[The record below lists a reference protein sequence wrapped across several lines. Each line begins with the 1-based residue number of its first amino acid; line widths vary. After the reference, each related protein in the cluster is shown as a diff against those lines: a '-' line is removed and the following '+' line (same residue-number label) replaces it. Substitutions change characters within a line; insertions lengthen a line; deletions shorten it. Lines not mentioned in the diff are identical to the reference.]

1 MDLISGLA
9 LGIET
14 AITAEAL
21 LFCFLGVTVG
31 MFIGVLPG
39 IGPLA
44 AVAMLLPV
52 TYHLEPMPALIMLA
66 GIFYGAQ
73 YGGSTASILL
83 NLPGTS
89 TTAVTAIDGYPM
101 AKQGRA
107 GVALFITTLTS
118 FFGGC
123 FAIVLLMS
131 FAPALG
137 AMALKF
143 SSAEYFSIM
152 LLGLIAAAT
161 MSLGNPVKGVVSVVA
176 GLMLAM
182 VGMDTTSGQLRY
194 TFGILELQDGLNLV
208 AMAMGLFG
216 VAEILKNAGTP
227 ERDASQLQKVRMRDL
242 VPTRKDLSQCWKPTI
257 RGAGIGSFIGTLPG
271 AGPTLAAFLAYAL
284 EKRVARDPSRFGR
297 GAIEGISA
305 PEAANNASTQAAF
318 IPTLALGIPGDA
330 AMAVLLGAM
339 MIHGIQPRPEFF
351 TEHADLF
358 WGLVISFWVGNVML
372 LVLNI
377 PLIGVWV
384 RILTI
389 PKRILFPAVTFF
401 ICVGVYSV
409 NNNPFD
415 VLMVIVFGLI
425 GYLMNAFQYPTAPL
439 LMGFILGP
447 MIEQHFRRA
456 LLFSRGDL
464 TTFIDR
470 PISAAFLAAAT
481 ILFVATLLPSLKAR
495 FTKTAAARKTREGA
509 GAE

>member
-1 MDLISGLA
+1 MDLIAGLS
-9 LGIET
+9 LGLQT
-14 AITAEAL
+14 AATPEAL
-21 LFCFLGVTVG
+21 MFCFFGVTIG

-44 AVAMLLPV
+44 AVAMILPV
-52 TYHLEPMPALIMLA
+52 TYHLEPTSALIMLA

-101 AKQGRA
+101 AQQGRA
-107 GVALFITTLTS
+107 GVALFITTITS

-137 AMALKF
+137 AMALRF

-161 MSLGNPVKGVVSVVA
+161 MSLGSPIKGVASVVA

-182 VGMDTTSGQLRY
+182 VGMDTTSGELRY

-216 VAEILKNAGTP
+216 VAEILRNAGQP
-227 ERDASQLQKVRMRDL
+227 ERDTSNLQKVRLRDL
-242 VPTRKDLSQCWKPTI
+242 MPGREDLRQCWKPSL
-257 RGAGIGSFIGTLPG
+257 RGAGIGSFIGVLPG
-271 AGPTLAAFLAYAL
+271 AGPTLAAFLAYAM
-284 EKRVARDPSRFGR
+284 EKRVAKDPSRFGR

-351 TEHADLF
+351 SMHADLF
-358 WGLVISFWVGNVML
+358 WGLVVSFWIGNLML

-377 PLIGVWV
+377 PLISVWV

-389 PKRILFPAVTFF
+389 PKRVLFPGVIFF

-415 VLMVIVFGLI
+415 VLMVIVFGLV
-425 GYLMNAFQYPTAPL
+425 GYVLNAFQYPTAPL

-447 MIEQHFRRA
+447 LIEQHFRRA
-456 LLFSRGDL
+456 LLFSRGDM

-470 PISAAFLAAAT
+470 PISAAFLAASA
-481 ILFVATLLPSLKAR
+481 LLLLTMALPAIKRWSAR
-495 FTKTAAARKTREGA
+495 GQAQGGSGA
-509 GAE
+509 D

>member
-1 MDLISGLA
+1 MDLLSGLA
-9 LGIET
+9 LGLTTAVSIEG
-14 AITAEAL
+14 L
-21 LFCFLGVTVG
+21 LFCFVGVTVG

-52 TYHLEPMPALIMLA
+52 TYHLEAMSALIMLA

-89 TTAVTAIDGYPM
+89 TSAVTALDGYPLTQ
-101 AKQGRA
+101 QGRA
-107 GVALFITTLTS
+107 GVALFVTTITS
-118 FFGGC
+118 FVGGC
-123 FAIVLLMS
+123 IAIVLLMS

-137 AMALKF
+137 QMALKF

-152 LLGLIAAAT
+152 VLGLIAAAT
-161 MSLGNPVKGVVSVVA
+161 MSLGNPLKGVASVLA
-176 GLMLAM
+176 GLLLAM
-182 VGMDTTSGQLRY
+182 VGMDTTSGTIRY

-227 ERDASQLQKVRMRDL
+227 ERDPSKVAKVGMRDL
-242 VPTRKDLSQCWKPTI
+242 MPTRADMKQTWKPTL
-257 RGAGIGSFIGTLPG
+257 RGATIGSFIGVLPG
-271 AGPTLAAFLAYAL
+271 AGPTLAAFMAYAM
-284 EKRVARDPSRFGR
+284 EKRVAKDPSRFGK

-339 MIHGIQPRPEFF
+339 LIHGIQPRPEFF
-351 TEHADLF
+351 TTNADLF
-358 WGLVISFWVGNVML
+358 WGLVVSFWIGNVML

-377 PLIGVWV
+377 PLISVWV
-384 RILTI
+384 RILTV
-389 PKRILFPAVTFF
+389 PKKYLYPSVIFF
-401 ICVGVYSV
+401 ICIGVYSV

-415 VLMVIVFGLI
+415 VLMVIIFGMV
-425 GYLMNAFQYPTAPL
+425 GYVMNAFQYPTAPL

-447 MIEQHFRRA
+447 LLEQHFRRA
-456 LLFSRGDL
+456 LLFSRGDI

-470 PISAAFLAAAT
+470 PISAVFLALAVLLIFSIAFPALRRRAA
-481 ILFVATLLPSLKAR
+481 LGK
-495 FTKTAAARKTREGA
+495 TKTR
-509 GAE
+509 

>member
-14 AITAEAL
+14 AITYEAL
-21 LFCFLGVTVG
+21 LFCLIGVTVG

-44 AVAMLLPV
+44 AVAMTLPI
-52 TYHLEPMPALIMLA
+52 TYHLQPMSALIMLA

-123 FAIVLLMS
+123 VAIVLLMS

-137 AMALKF
+137 KMALAF

-161 MSLGNPVKGVVSVVA
+161 MALGSPLKGMVSVTA
-176 GLMLAM
+176 GLLLAM
-182 VGMDTTSGQLRY
+182 VGMDTTSGELRY

-216 VAEILKNAGTP
+216 VAEILSNVGKPRPTDGHLKT
-227 ERDASQLQKVRMRDL
+227 VRLRELM
-242 VPTRKDLSQCWKPTI
+242 PTRQDLAQCYKPAM
-257 RGAGIGSFIGTLPG
+257 RGAGIGSFIGILPG
-271 AGPTLAAFLAYAL
+271 AGPTLAAFLAYAM
-284 EKRVARDPSRFGR
+284 EKRVARDPSRFGK

-330 AMAVLLGAM
+330 SMAVLLGAM
-339 MIHGIQPRPEFF
+339 MIHGITPRPEFF
-351 TEHADLF
+351 SSNADLF
-358 WGLVISFWVGNVML
+358 WGLVVSFWVGNLML

-384 RILTI
+384 RILRV
-389 PKRILFPAVTFF
+389 PQHLLFPAIIFF

-409 NNNPFD
+409 NNSTFD
-415 VLMVIVFGLI
+415 VAMVIVFGAL
-425 GYLMNAFQYPTAPL
+425 GYVMNLFQYPTAPL

-447 MIEQHFRRA
+447 MLEQHFRRA

-470 PISAAFLAAAT
+470 PISAAFLACSAAL
-481 ILFVATLLPSLKAR
+481 ILLMLAPALTRLAR
-495 FTKTAAARKTREGA
+495 RRRA
-509 GAE
+509 G

>member
-1 MDLISGLA
+1 MDLLSGLA
-9 LGIET
+9 LGFET
-14 AITAEAL
+14 AVTPESL
-21 LFCFLGVTVG
+21 LFCLIGVTVG

-52 TYHLEPMPALIMLA
+52 TYHLAPMSALIMLA

-89 TTAVTAIDGYPM
+89 TTAVTALDGYPLTR
-101 AKQGRA
+101 QGKA
-107 GVALFITTLTS
+107 GPALFITTITS
-118 FFGGC
+118 FVGGC
-123 FAIVLLMS
+123 IAIVLLMS

-137 AMALKF
+137 QMALKF

-152 LLGLIAAAT
+152 VLGLIAAAT
-161 MSLGNPVKGVVSVVA
+161 MSLGNPLKGVASVLL
-176 GLMLAM
+176 GLIFAM
-182 VGMDTTSGQLRY
+182 VGIDSTSGELRY

-216 VAEILKNAGTP
+216 VAEILKNAGEP
-227 ERDASQLQKVRMRDL
+227 ERDGSQIVKVRMRDL
-242 VPTRKDLSQCWKPTI
+242 MPSRADMKLVWKPTL
-257 RGAGIGSFIGTLPG
+257 RGATIGSFIGALPG
-271 AGPTLAAFLAYAL
+271 AGPTLAAFLAYAM
-284 EKRVARDPSRFGR
+284 EKRVARDPSRFGK

-330 AMAVLLGAM
+330 TMAVLLGAM
-339 MIHGIQPRPEFF
+339 LIHGIQPRPEFF
-351 TEHADLF
+351 TTNADLF
-358 WGLVISFWVGNVML
+358 WGLVVSFWIGNVL
-372 LVLNI
+372 LLFLNI
-377 PLIGVWV
+377 PLIGLWV
-384 RILTI
+384 RILTV
-389 PKRILFPAVTFF
+389 PKKYLYPSIIFF

-415 VLMVIVFGLI
+415 VLMVIVFGML
-425 GYLMNAFQYPTAPL
+425 GYVMNAFQYPTAPL

-447 MIEQHFRRA
+447 LIEQHFRRA

-470 PISAAFLAAAT
+470 PISAGFLAASVLMLLMMAT
-481 ILFVATLLPSLKAR
+481 PFLRRRL
-495 FTKTAAARKTREGA
+495 AALRDRE
-509 GAE
+509 

>member
-1 MDLISGLA
+1 MDLISGLS
-9 LGIET
+9 LGIQT
-14 AITAEAL
+14 AVTTEGL
-21 LFCFLGVTVG
+21 LFCLIGVTVG

-52 TYHLEPMPALIMLA
+52 TYHLQPMSALIMLA

-101 AKQGRA
+101 TKQGRG
-107 GVALFITTLTS
+107 GVALFITTITS
-118 FFGGC
+118 FVGGS

-131 FAPALG
+131 FAPKLG
-137 AMALKF
+137 EMALAF

-152 LLGLIAAAT
+152 LLGLVAAAT
-161 MSLGNPVKGVVSVVA
+161 MSLGSPIKGILAVVA
-176 GLMLAM
+176 GLLLSTI
-182 VGMDTTSGQLRY
+182 GIDSTSGEVRY
-194 TFGILELQDGLNLV
+194 TFGVLRLQDGINLV

-227 ERDASQLQKVRMRDL
+227 ERPKSAVSKVRLRDL
-242 VPTRKDLSQCWKPTI
+242 IPTREDLRLAVKPTV
-257 RGAGIGSFIGTLPG
+257 RGSIVGSFIGVLPG
-271 AGPTLAAFLAYAL
+271 AGPTLAAFLAYAI
-284 EKRVARDPSRFGR
+284 EKRSSKTPERFGR

-330 AMAVLLGAM
+330 TMAVLMGAM
-339 MIHGIQPRPEFF
+339 LIHGIVPRPELF
-351 TEHADLF
+351 TTNPDLF
-358 WGLVISFWVGNVML
+358 WGLVISFWIGNLFL
-372 LVLNI
+372 LILNI

-384 RILTI
+384 RILTV
-389 PKRILFPAVTFF
+389 PKRVLFPLIIFF

-409 NNNPFD
+409 NNSAFD
-415 VLMVIVFGLI
+415 VYVVIAFGLI
-425 GYLMNAFQYPTAPL
+425 GYVMSQYGYPPAPM

-447 MIEQHFRRA
+447 LLEQHFRRA
-456 LLFSRGDL
+456 LLFSRGDMA
-464 TTFIDR
+464 TFIER
-470 PISAAFLAAAT
+470 PISATFLV
-481 ILFVATLLPSLKAR
+481 LTLLLIASIALPFLRNKR
-495 FTKTAAARKTREGA
+495 AARSA
-509 GAE
+509 P

>member
-9 LGIET
+9 LGVSAAVT
-14 AITAEAL
+14 PEAL
-21 LFCFLGVTVG
+21 FFCFAGVTIG

-44 AVAMLLPV
+44 AVAMTLPI
-52 TYHLEPMPALIMLA
+52 TYHLEPMSALIMLA

-89 TTAVTAIDGYPM
+89 TTAVTALDGYPM

-123 FAIVLLMS
+123 FAIVLLMG

-137 AMALKF
+137 EMALAF

-161 MSLGNPVKGVVSVVA
+161 MSLGSPLKGMVSVAA
-176 GLMLAM
+176 GLLLSTI
-182 VGMDTTSGQLRY
+182 GMDSTSGEIRY

-216 VAEILKNAGTP
+216 VAEILGNSGKMRQTDGA
-227 ERDASQLQKVRMRDL
+227 LQKVRLRELMPTRRDL
-242 VPTRKDLSQCWKPTI
+242 ALSWKPAI
-257 RGAGIGSFIGTLPG
+257 RGSVIGSFIGILPG
-271 AGPTLAAFLAYAL
+271 AGPTLASFLSYAI
-284 EKRVARDPSRFGR
+284 EKRVAREPGRFGK
-297 GAIEGISA
+297 GAIEGIAA

-330 AMAVLLGAM
+330 GMAVLLGAM
-339 MIHGIQPRPEFF
+339 MIHGITPRPEFF
-351 TEHADLF
+351 STNAELF
-358 WGLVISFWVGNVML
+358 WGLVVSFWIGNLML

-377 PLIGVWV
+377 PLIGIWV
-384 RILTI
+384 RILRV
-389 PKRILFPAVTFF
+389 PQYLLFPAIMFF

-409 NNNPFD
+409 NNSTFD
-415 VLMVIVFGLI
+415 VALVIVFGAL
-425 GYLMNAFQYPTAPL
+425 GYVMNLFLYPTAPM

-447 MIEQHFRRA
+447 MLEQHFRRA

-464 TTFIDR
+464 MTFVDR
-470 PISAAFLAAAT
+470 PISAVFLALSAGL
-481 ILFVATLLPSLKAR
+481 ILLLVLPSLRSLISGWR
-495 FTKTAAARKTREGA
+495 FRRSRAN
-509 GAE
+509 

>member
-1 MDLISGLA
+1 MDLMSGLSVGFDMA
-9 LGIET
+9 VTYEG
-14 AITAEAL
+14 L
-21 LFCFLGVTVG
+21 LFCLIGVSIG

-44 AVAMLLPV
+44 AVAMTLPI
-52 TYHLEPMPALIMLA
+52 TYHLQPMSALIMLA

-89 TTAVTAIDGYPM
+89 TTAVTALDGYPM

-107 GVALFITTLTS
+107 GVALFITTITS

-123 FAIVLLMS
+123 VAIVLLMG

-137 AMALKF
+137 SMALEF

-161 MSLGNPVKGVVSVVA
+161 MAVGSPMKGVVSVVA
-176 GLMLAM
+176 GLLLAM
-182 VGMDTTSGQLRY
+182 IGMDTTSGTLRY

-216 VAEILKNAGTP
+216 VAEILKNAGQPDRPT
-227 ERDASQLQKVRMRDL
+227 DNLQKVRLRDL
-242 VPTRKDLSQCWKPTI
+242 MPTRADLGQCWRPAI
-257 RGAGIGSFIGTLPG
+257 RGAGIGSFIGILPG
-271 AGPTLAAFLAYAL
+271 AGPTLAAFLAYAM
-284 EKRVARDPSRFGR
+284 EKRVARDPSRFGK

-330 AMAVLLGAM
+330 SMAVLLGAM
-339 MIHGIQPRPEFF
+339 MIHGITPRPEFF
-351 TEHADLF
+351 SVHADLF
-358 WGLVISFWVGNVML
+358 WGLVVSFWIGNLML

-377 PLIGVWV
+377 PLISVWV

-389 PKRILFPAVTFF
+389 PQRLLFPAVIFF

-415 VLMVIVFGLI
+415 VMTVIVFGII
-425 GYLMNAFQYPTAPL
+425 GYMMNMFQYPTAPM

-456 LLFSRGDL
+456 LLFSRGDMM
-464 TTFIDR
+464 TFIDR
-470 PISAAFLAAAT
+470 PISAAFLACSAA
-481 ILFVATLLPSLKAR
+481 LVLLLMLPALKSGVR
-495 FTKTAAARKTREGA
+495 RLRRLT
-509 GAE
+509 

>member
-1 MDLISGLA
+1 MDLLSGLA
-9 LGIET
+9 LGVEM
-14 AITAEAL
+14 AITWEGL
-21 LFCFLGVTVG
+21 LFCLIGVSIG

-44 AVAMLLPV
+44 AVAMTLPI
-52 TYHLEPMPALIMLA
+52 TYHLQPMSALIMLA

-89 TTAVTAIDGYPM
+89 TTAVTALDGYPM

-107 GVALFITTLTS
+107 GVALFITTITS

-123 FAIVLLMS
+123 VAIVLLMG

-137 AMALKF
+137 KMALSF

-152 LLGLIAAAT
+152 LLGLVAAAT
-161 MSLGNPVKGVVSVVA
+161 MAIGSPMKGIVSVIA
-176 GLMLAM
+176 GLLLAM
-182 VGMDTTSGQLRY
+182 IGMDTTSGTVRY
-194 TFGILELQDGLNLV
+194 SFGILELQDGLNLV

-216 VAEILKNAGTP
+216 VAEILKNAGQPDRPT
-227 ERDASQLQKVRMRDL
+227 DKLQKVRLRELM
-242 VPTRKDLSQCWKPTI
+242 PTRDDLRQTWKPAI
-257 RGAGIGSFIGTLPG
+257 RGAGIGSFIGILPG
-271 AGPTLAAFLAYAL
+271 AGPTLAAFLAYAM
-284 EKRVARDPSRFGR
+284 EKRVARDPSRFGK

-330 AMAVLLGAM
+330 SMAVLLGAM
-339 MIHGIQPRPEFF
+339 MIHGITPRPEFF
-351 TEHADLF
+351 TVHTDLF
-358 WGLVISFWVGNVML
+358 WGLVVSFWIGNLML

-389 PKRILFPAVTFF
+389 PQRLLFPAVIFF

-415 VLMVIVFGLI
+415 VLTVIVFGVI
-425 GYLMNAFQYPTAPL
+425 GYLMNMLNYPTAPL

-456 LLFSRGDL
+456 LLFSRGDMW
-464 TTFIDR
+464 TFVDR
-470 PISAAFLAAAT
+470 PISATFLACSAG
-481 ILFVATLLPSLKAR
+481 LVLLLVLPSLR
-495 FTKTAAARKTREGA
+495 RTASRLKRAF
-509 GAE
+509 